1 MDRFFLEE
9 HWKNDDKITEN
20 LENIYLFGTN

>member
-1 MDRFFLEE
+1 MDLFFLEE
-9 HWKNDDKITEN
+9 HKKNDDEITEN